1 MKILTILKWI
11 GAGILTVLGFFI
23 GRGISQIS
31 AGKDLKKV
39 QAEIADIKNLAL
51 KSIGGKIAAVEQ
63 IHEVVEDFKD
73 EKVAHEETIE
83 AVEFDL

>member
-11 GAGILTVLGFFI
+11 GAGIFTVLGFFM

-31 AGKDLKKV
+31 AGRKLKKTW
-39 QAEIADIKNLAL
+39 AEIADIKNLAT
-51 KSIGGKIAAVEQ
+51 KSNGEKIAAVEQ